1 MDVDQRV
8 TEPSLQVTNSVNDDA
23 ANMSDSESSMIDSK
37 QPVSVGIK
45 YVSKLVHSSIVLG
58 GKVTCRCT

>member
-45 YVSKLVHSSIVLG
+45 YVSK
-58 GKVTCRCT
+58 